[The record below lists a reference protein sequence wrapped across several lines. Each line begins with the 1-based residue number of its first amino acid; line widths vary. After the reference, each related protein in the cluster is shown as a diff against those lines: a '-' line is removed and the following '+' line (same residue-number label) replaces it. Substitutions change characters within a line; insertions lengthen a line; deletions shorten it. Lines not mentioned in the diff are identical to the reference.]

1 MKKKITELKH
11 FLKRK
16 EKGEKMKHFSSEEKL
31 INSLSHKT
39 PQRDRLLNSHPTIT
53 CISFKPAVEE
63 GQSCAYP
70 ARPGGTLVSLS
81 FLEFIQIPASIK
93 KTNKQLSLS
102 ILILFP
108 ITPTTSNNQLAFQLL
123 LWVFFV
129 FFLLL
134 FCFVFQLL
142 SIRVGFQR
150 SQKQR
155 VLGAS

>member
-1 MKKKITELKH
+1 MKKKDHRIKTLFKKE
-11 FLKRK
+11 REK
-16 EKGEKMKHFSSEEKL
+16 EKKKHFSSEEKL

-39 PQRDRLLNSHPTIT
+39 PQRDILNSHPTIT
-53 CISFKPAVEE
+53 CISFKPTVEK

-123 LWVFFV
+123 LPFFF
-129 FFLLL
+129 FFLFL
-134 FCFVFQLL
+134 FSSF
-142 SIRVGFQR
+142 
-150 SQKQR
+150 
-155 VLGAS
+155 

>member
-1 MKKKITELKH
+1 MKKKDHRIKTLFKKE
-11 FLKRK
+11 REK
-16 EKGEKMKHFSSEEKL
+16 EKKKHFSSEEKL

-39 PQRDRLLNSHPTIT
+39 PQRDILNSHPTIT
-53 CISFKPAVEE
+53 CISFKPTVEK

-93 KTNKQLSLS
+93 KRNKQLSLS
-102 ILILFP
+102 ILISFP

-129 FFLLL
+129 FCFVL
-134 FCFVFQLL
+134 FCF
-142 SIRVGFQR
+142 S
-150 SQKQR
+150 
-155 VLGAS
+155 ASEHQSRFPEEPEAKSPRGELT

>member
-93 KTNKQLSLS
+93 KRNKQLSLS
-102 ILILFP
+102 ILISFP
-108 ITPTTSNNQLAFQLL
+108 MTPTTSNNQLAFQLL
-123 LWVFFV
+123 LLFF
-129 FFLLL
+129 FFS
-134 FCFVFQLL
+134 FFQLL
-142 SIRVGFQR
+142 SVRVGFQR

>member
-1 MKKKITELKH
+1 MKKKDHRIKTLFKKE
-11 FLKRK
+11 REK
-16 EKGEKMKHFSSEEKL
+16 EKKKHFSSEEKL

-39 PQRDRLLNSHPTIT
+39 PQRDILNSHPTIT
-53 CISFKPAVEE
+53 CISFKPTVEK
-63 GQSCAYP
+63 GQSYAYP

-93 KTNKQLSLS
+93 KGNKQLSLS
-102 ILILFP
+102 VLISFP
-108 ITPTTSNNQLAFQLL
+108 ITPTTFNNQLAFQLL

>member
-39 PQRDRLLNSHPTIT
+39 PQRDILNSHPTIT
-53 CISFKPAVEE
+53 CISFKPTVEK
-63 GQSCAYP
+63 GQSYAYP

-93 KTNKQLSLS
+93 KGNKQLSLS
-102 ILILFP
+102 VLISFP
-108 ITPTTSNNQLAFQLL
+108 ITPTTFNNQLAFQLL
-123 LWVFFV
+123 FFSPS
-129 FFLLL
+129 F
-134 FCFVFQLL
+134 
-142 SIRVGFQR
+142 
-150 SQKQR
+150 
-155 VLGAS
+155 